1 MAMPRL
7 GPFAVTAVTA
17 IIAAIFWLPMA
28 RAQQSVAINRGVVEL
43 ETTGSAGISV
53 RIGEDL
59 ARLIDDGATRR
70 VVPVVGK
77 GTLQNLADLKFLR
90 GIDMAIL
97 QADVVD
103 YAKERRLLPGI
114 ESVAYI
120 TKLYNEEF
128 HLLARPEIRN
138 IADLANQK
146 VNVDLIDSD
155 TAITAS
161 RLFDLLKLQVTAT
174 HDSQQLA
181 LDKLRKGEIAA
192 LAFVAGTPAPLFAG
206 LTGEDRLHFIAVPFT
221 QAASAVYAPTRLT
234 AADYPGLVPRDQPID
249 TVAVGSVLGAADLRQ
264 VPERYRNVSNFV
276 DAFFT
281 GFQSLLAPGNHPKWQ
296 EVNLAAELPAWRR
309 YPPAAEWLQRNVQVA
324 SIQSADNLKAMFS
337 RFIDERRQ
345 ASGGAP
351 MSEPEK
357 AALFQQFQA
366 WRSGQ
371 AR

>member
-1 MAMPRL
+1 MLRSK
-7 GPFAVTAVTA
+7 PFAVAAVTA
-17 IIAAIFWLPMA
+17 IIAVVLWLPMA
-28 RAQQSVAINRGVVEL
+28 QAQQSVAINRGVVEL

-53 RIGEDL
+53 RLAEDL

-90 GIDMAIL
+90 GIDIAIV

-103 YAKERRLLPGI
+103 YAKAQRLLPGV
-114 ESVAYI
+114 ESITYI
-120 TKLYNEEF
+120 SKLYNKEF
-128 HLLARPEIRN
+128 HLLARPEIKD

-146 VNVDLIDSD
+146 VNVGLVDSD
-155 TAITAS
+155 TAITAG

-192 LAFVAGTPAPLFAG
+192 LAFVAGKPAPLFAG
-206 LTGEDRLHFIAVPFT
+206 LTGEDRLHFVAVPFS
-221 QAASAVYAPTRLT
+221 QAASATYAPTRLT
-234 AADYPGLVPRDQPID
+234 AADYPGLVPKDQAID
-249 TVAVGSVLGAADLRQ
+249 TVAVGSILAAADLRQ
-264 VPERYRNVSNFV
+264 APERYRNVANFV

-281 GFQSLLAPGNHPKWQ
+281 GFQSLLAPGNHPKWR

-309 YPPAAEWLQRNVQVA
+309 YPPAEEWLQRNAQVA
-324 SIQSADNLKAMFS
+324 NIQNADSLRAMFA
-337 RFIDERRQ
+337 RFIDERRL

-351 MSEPEK
+351 MSEQEK
-357 AALFQQFQA
+357 AALFQQFQS